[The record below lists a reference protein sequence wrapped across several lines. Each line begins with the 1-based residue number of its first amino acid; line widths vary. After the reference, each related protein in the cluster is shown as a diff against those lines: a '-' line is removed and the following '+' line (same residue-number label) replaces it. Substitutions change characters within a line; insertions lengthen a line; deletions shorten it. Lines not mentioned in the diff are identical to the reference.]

1 MTEEPGT
8 GRLEAFSDGVFAIAA
23 TLLVLEFT
31 VTHHGDLGRQLLDLW
46 PSYLAYLTS
55 FLTIGIIW
63 INHHSVMETV
73 GRVDRTFLFVN
84 TLLLLVVSF
93 LPFPTRLV
101 AEFLQDTP
109 SNERVAVFAYDAT
122 LLLMAIAFNVLW
134 TYARHNRRLIGED
147 VPESRIRAITWAF
160 RPGVPLYVL
169 VLVVAIWSPL
179 TSVVLTLVLA
189 AFYLPSAALF
199 EPLIAR
205 SSASP
210 EKTPGTDDH
219 A

>member
-1 MTEEPGT
+1 MERSGT

-31 VTHHGDLGRQLLDLW
+31 VNTGLDAPPLGHQLLHLW
-46 PSYLAYLTS
+46 PAYLAYVTS

-73 GRVDRTFLFVN
+73 GRVDRTFMFVN

-93 LPFPTRLV
+93 IPFPTRLV
-101 AEFLQDTP
+101 AEYLDKAGGG
-109 SNERVAVFAYDAT
+109 ERAAVYAYDAT
-122 LLLMAIAFNVLW
+122 LLLMALGFNVLW
-134 TYARHNRRLIGED
+134 TYARRNRRLIGEN
-147 VPESRIRAITWAF
+147 VSEGAIRAITWAF

-169 VLVVAIWSPL
+169 VLGVAIWSPL
-179 TSVVLTLVLA
+179 TSVILTLVLA

-199 EPLIAR
+199 GR
-205 SSASP
+205 
-210 EKTPGTDDH
+210 DD
-219 A
+219 